1 MIEPSKWK
9 RCDKRRITE
18 STDQRFIGGS
28 WKSALLVQQSE
39 EAHRLAEQHVEHGP
53 VVRELDQIDRYPLRH
68 VLLLLPREDMLVE
81 IILYLLV
88 GYVDA
93 QLLERVPG
101 EVLEAEYVE
110 EADRERLV
118 VGRPVETQQTIDLID
133 HPVEQSAVQ
142 SFRHRVPRRTS
153 LGDRVVSRDRLA
165 PGHNR
170 VRCQCLQKIALL
182 HAEQLR
188 H

>member
-68 VLLLLPREDMLVE
+68 VLLLLPREDMLVK

>member
-1 MIEPSKWK
+1 
-9 RCDKRRITE
+9 
-18 STDQRFIGGS
+18 
-28 WKSALLVQQSE
+28 
-39 EAHRLAEQHVEHGP
+39 
-53 VVRELDQIDRYPLRH
+53 
-68 VLLLLPREDMLVE
+68 MLIE

-93 QLLERVPG
+93 QLLERVAG

-118 VGRPVETQQTIDLID
+118 ARRPGETEQTIDLID

-142 SFRHRVPRRTS
+142 PFRHRVPRRAS
-153 LGDRVVSRDRLA
+153 LGDRIVSRDRLA

-188 H
+188 DWNRDNIYTFDLYSLPLFSRGGELNESWNICGNFDFVDYIF